1 MLDHSVL
8 VSASDAVSIEREPA
22 TVGAVLVIGGGVG
35 GMRAAIDVAEVGL
48 KAYLIENKPVLG
60 GRVAQLGFM
69 FPTHDCVL
77 CRGTSD
83 HGYGCTRP
91 SISPAL
97 LDHNLHPNIEI
108 LTSTEVL
115 ACNGQ
120 AGDFIVRLRQQPQ
133 YVDPSK
139 CINCGLCSDV
149 CPVERPSGFQMGLTT
164 RKAIS
169 KSAPRAV
176 PDSYYLLEKTETC
189 DDCHKCVDI
198 CPTKAVNLS
207 ATTTERDINVGAV
220 ILAVGYQPF
229 NPTPMQEFGFGRFP
243 NVITSMQYERLASR
257 SGPTEG
263 FVVRPSDGK
272 PPKRIAWLQC
282 IGSRDQKYP
291 YCSAIC
297 CMYATKE
304 AMLARQRLPDSQAHI
319 FTMDER
325 AFNKEYNAYYV
336 QARDQ
341 FDVQYTRCRI
351 SEIKQ
356 DPLTRELILRYPAGR
371 KHGEAAPGQGALV
384 EERYDM
390 VVLAVGVQPPE
401 QSDALARVLGIELN
415 EYGFCQTDK
424 FAPLQTSRPGVFV
437 CGAFASPKEIS
448 ETIIDASGAA
458 AEAMR
463 LMREKLGGALFSREY
478 PFINGHEMIPE
489 RDVTN
494 EPLRA
499 GVFVCECGGSI
510 SDTVAVSEVA
520 KSAEKIPRVVHTE
533 RLPFACLPDGV
544 NHIRNATEQLG
555 LNRVVVAACSHRT
568 HESLFQRVTREAGLN
583 PYLLEMVNL
592 REQCAWAHGNDAE
605 GATRKAKEL
614 VRVGVERVRGARAV
628 SKQARRPTPSALV
641 IGGGVAGMTAALA
654 IADSGYDV
662 NLVEKSDQLGGNLN
676 RLYYV
681 AEGANPQRLLRDLV
695 NRVIGHERI
704 TVHTRSQV
712 TQHGGSVGAFRSI
725 VHSRAPNGALVESI
739 VEHGAT
745 VVATGG
751 RESHDGRYGLGR
763 DPRVV
768 RQSELEEMLVHQPER
783 VAAMKEIVM
792 IQCVRPEGAPD
803 YCSRTC
809 CTNTL
814 KNAIRIKMLNPDC
827 RVLILYKDIIT
838 YGFREKFYIDARR
851 RGVLFVRYTES
862 EPPVVTTVSAS
873 QQSAF
878 KVRVREHVFGET
890 LEFTPDLVALSMS
903 IEPGEDTKALSKT
916 LGVPLS
922 VEGFFLEAHLKMRPM
937 DFTDAGIFLA
947 GMAHYPK
954 FIEESIANALAAA
967 GRALAVLSKD
977 PLYIGGVVAQV
988 DQSKCVA
995 CLTCARTCPFGI
1007 PRIDPFAI
1015 GNGGI
1020 LGAAWIDPARCQGCG
1035 TCTAECPAKAI
1046 QLLNY
1051 RDEQIMSGVG
1061 GWQTM
1066 ETATA

>member
-1 MLDHSVL
+1 MTEEGHIQQPNPLISQ
-8 VSASDAVSIEREPA
+8 SA
-22 TVGAVLVIGGGVG
+22 VGAVLIIGGGVG
-35 GMRAAIDVAEVGL
+35 GMRAALDVADAGL

-91 SISPAL
+91 SISPTL
-97 LDHNLHPNIEI
+97 LDHNLHTNIEI
-108 LTSTEVL
+108 LTSTQVV
-115 ACNGQ
+115 ACDGR
-120 AGDFIVRLRQQPQ
+120 AGDFTVRLRRLPQ

-139 CINCGLCSDV
+139 CINCGLCSET
-149 CPVERPSGFQMGLTT
+149 CPVERLSEFQMGLTS

-176 PDSYYLLEKTETC
+176 PDSYYLFDKTEVC
-189 DDCHKCVDI
+189 DSCHKCVDI
-198 CPTKAVNLS
+198 CPTSAVNLA
-207 ATTTERDINVGAV
+207 ATATELELHVGAV

-229 NPTPMQEFGFGRFP
+229 NPRELQEFGFGRYP

-272 PPKRIAWLQC
+272 APKKIAWLQC

-304 AMLARQRLPDSQAHI
+304 AMLARQRLPDAEAHI

-325 AFNKEYNAYYV
+325 AFNKEYNAYYL

-341 FDVQYTRCRI
+341 FGVQYTRCRI
-351 SEIKQ
+351 SEVRQ
-356 DPLTRELILRYPAGR
+356 DPETNQLLLRYPSGR
-371 KHGEAAPGQGALV
+371 KHGEISLGQGSMI
-384 EERYDM
+384 EERFDM
-390 VVLAVGVQPPE
+390 VVLAVGVRPPE
-401 QSDALARVLGIELN
+401 QTDDLVRILGVELN

-424 FAPLQTSRPGVFV
+424 FTPLQTSRPGVFV

-463 LMREKLGGALFSREY
+463 LMREKLGGLPSSREY
-478 PFINGHEMIPE
+478 PFINGHEFVPE
-489 RDVTN
+489 RDASN
-494 EPLRA
+494 EPVRA
-499 GVFVCECGGSI
+499 GVFVCDCGGSI
-510 SDTVAVSEVA
+510 SNTVRSAEVA
-520 KSAEKIPRVVHTE
+520 KYAATLPGVVHSE
-533 RLPFACLPDGV
+533 RLPLACLSDGLF
-544 NHIRNATEQLG
+544 HIRRAAQQLG
-555 LNRVVVAACSHRT
+555 LNRIIVGACSHRT
-568 HESLFQRVTREAGLN
+568 HESLFQRATRETGLN

-592 REQCAWAHGNDAE
+592 REQCAWVHGDDPD

-614 VRVGVERVRGARAV
+614 IRVGLERVRGARAI
-628 SKQARRPTPSALV
+628 SKEARTPSRSALI
-641 IGGGVAGMTAALA
+641 IGGGVSGMTAALA
-654 IADSGYDV
+654 IADSGFGV
-662 NLVEKSDQLGGNLN
+662 HLVEKSDELGGNLN
-676 RLYYV
+676 HLYYV
-681 AEGANPQRLLRDLV
+681 AEGTNPQRLLRDLI
-695 NRVIGHERI
+695 NRVISHERI
-704 TVHTRSQV
+704 TVHMHSQV
-712 TQHGGSVGAFRSI
+712 MQHTGSVGAFRSRI
-725 VHSRAPNGALVESI
+725 RSNTIGDHGEETQI
-739 VEHGAT
+739 EHGAT
-745 VVATGG
+745 IVATGG
-751 RESHDGRYGLGR
+751 RESHDGRYGLSS
-763 DPRVV
+763 DPRLI
-768 RQSELEEMLVHQPER
+768 RMSEMEELIVHQPDR
-783 VAAMKEIVM
+783 IAAMKQIVM
-792 IQCVRPEGAPD
+792 IQCVRPEGAAD

-827 RVLILYKDIIT
+827 CVVVLYKDIIT

-862 EPPVVTTVSAS
+862 DAPQVQIQDESRAL
-873 QQSAF
+873 
-878 KVRVREHVFGET
+878 VRVHESVFGET
-890 LEFTPDLVALSMS
+890 LEFEPDLIALSMS
-903 IEPGEDTKALSKT
+903 ITPGEDTASLAKT

-922 VEGFFLEAHLKMRPM
+922 IEGFFLEAHLKMRPM
-937 DFTDAGIFLA
+937 DFTDEGIFLA

-967 GRALAVLSKD
+967 GRALTVLSKD
-977 PLYIGGVVAQV
+977 PLYLGGVVAQV
-988 DQSKCVA
+988 DELKCTG
-995 CLTCARTCPFGI
+995 CLTCVRTCPFGI
-1007 PRIDPFAI
+1007 PQIRPEVV
-1015 GNGGI
+1015 GVGGI
-1020 LGAAWIDPARCQGCG
+1020 RGSAWIDPARCQGCG

-1061 GWQTM
+1061 EWRTM
-1066 ETATA
+1066 AMAA